1 MSESL
6 EMRLIDAS
14 LLEALEQQAMQVGS
28 ETLRAA
34 ARNRHLRA
42 LVAGSELGQLR
53 RRLEH
58 QQTYSAARGRLNCP
72 SAKQPALQTGP
83 LQVFVPGRVLT
94 LYSESP
100 LTGCAELLKIEA
112 GTTCLATATEHP
124 SLLAISV
131 PDNPAL
137 KGFAFARYLKQRFG
151 LAGMIAL
158 EAESPLFTQLPCPDD
173 LGDDRISHPVLKQVL
188 LQLLKENPA
197 APEEWLRD
205 RGDGSVIF
213 RLFKTRYAGPEAHYL
228 RLPKQ
233 ISWQKFRRQPARFP
247 AWPLLL
253 ESALQVELGLDFSL
267 QKNLPTPEK
276 LRYLL
281 TGEASS

>member
-14 LLEALEQQAMQVGS
+14 RLEALEQQALQVGS
-28 ETLRAA
+28 DALNAA

-42 LVAGSELGQLR
+42 LVAGSELGQWR

-72 SAKQPALQTGP
+72 SAKQPPLQARP

-94 LYSESP
+94 LYSQSP
-100 LTGCAELLKIEA
+100 LAGCAELLKIEA

-131 PDNPAL
+131 PDNPTL

-151 LAGMIAL
+151 LAGMISL
-158 EAESPLFTQLPCPDD
+158 EAESPLFTQLPGLED
-173 LGDDRISHPVLKQVL
+173 LADDRISHPILKQVL
-188 LQLLKENPA
+188 GQLLKETPA

-213 RLFKTRYAGPEAHYL
+213 RLFKSRFAGPEAQYL

-253 ESALQVELGLDFSL
+253 ESALQVELGLEFIL
-267 QKNLPTPEK
+267 QTTAPTPEK
-276 LRYLL
+276 LRFLL
-281 TGEASS
+281 TGQ